1 MLDESSIK
9 TTYKRYAKNY
19 DLLFGKIFEQGRRRV
34 VEIMNCQPGEL
45 ALDVGVGTG
54 LALNFYPQHTRV
66 VGIDLSCHMLEMAKK
81 QVAKRCDDQ
90 VCLLNMDAQNLCFPD
105 NTFDK
110 VAAMYVASVVPHPKE
125 MIDEIKRVC
134 KPGGDIF
141 ILNHFS
147 NHHFIPKIVE
157 TILIPLERVIGFRP
171 RFPLEAFIEETRI
184 QVIGTYPVN
193 LFGYWT
199 LLHVKNSGNGSGAK
213 IEHRIGV
220 AAPHAE
226 VVEQREKR
234 ACH

>member
-34 VEIMNCQPGEL
+34 VEIMNCQAGEL

-54 LALNFYPQHTRV
+54 LALNFYPPHTMV
-66 VGIDLSCHMLEMAKK
+66 VGIDLSSHMLAVAKK
-81 QVAKRCDDQ
+81 QVAKRCTNH

-147 NHHFIPKIVE
+147 NSHFIPRIFE
-157 TILIPLERVIGFRP
+157 TMLIPLERVIGFRP
-171 RFPLEAFIEETRI
+171 RFPLEDFIEETRI
-184 QVIGTYPVN
+184 HVIDRYPVN
-193 LFGYWT
+193 LFGFWT
-199 LLHVKNSGNGSGAK
+199 LLHVKNNRDGAGMRMHDENGEEPEEEPA
-213 IEHRIGV
+213 V
-220 AAPHAE
+220 P
-226 VVEQREKR
+226 REKR
-234 ACH
+234 RACY